1 VTSVTE
7 TNCCREVFS
16 PVAVTPDQ
24 EGIMLLHSHIHD
36 GIDCKQRDYGF
47 VLALVCMLWLA
58 LAVASGVMS
67 KGGAAR
73 VISNESWGDDP
84 CR

>member
-1 VTSVTE
+1 
-7 TNCCREVFS
+7 
-16 PVAVTPDQ
+16 
-24 EGIMLLHSHIHD
+24 MLLHSHIHD
-36 GIDCKQRDYGF
+36 GTDCKQRDYVF

>member
-1 VTSVTE
+1 MPS
-7 TNCCREVFS
+7 
-16 PVAVTPDQ
+16 
-24 EGIMLLHSHIHD
+24 LSHIHGGTD
-36 GIDCKQRDYGF
+36 VERGDYVF

-67 KGGAAR
+67 KGGTAR